1 MDYPYIVLILLLS
14 YLTFRSWKLNNRSFY
29 FKWCVV
35 ITFLFFA
42 FRACVVGADTYN
54 YTLGFLQK
62 ADYYTGDEIEPLY
75 KLYVKVIR
83 NIWKNEV
90 FFIVMNSFL
99 SLFPIYYIV
108 KKESFNA
115 VLSVFTFFIF
125 QIYLPYFVALRQI
138 LATAILLVGITIVMK
153 DKRNKW
159 YLYGVCTCL
168 AFFMHNSTL
177 INAIL
182 FYLLYFLKLS
192 NRKIAIMIIVAT
204 ALVGIVFQSLKLSDL
219 FNMYLNLNLG
229 LTTERLNTFIQED
242 QLNNASSTVN
252 VIWTLRFSILGMFAF
267 YFMDDEKINHWFSK
281 IYLLSVVFSNL
292 FFNVDMIARINLA
305 FNLFSIITF
314 TWGFGERYKQKIKKH
329 EFFKIIGPLVIVFFL
344 QSFIRSQI
352 GYKSDDLSRMHPYYF
367 FWEDYHTHPSITKF

>member
-1 MDYPYIVLILLLS
+1 MDYPYIILILLLS
-14 YLTFRSWKLNNRSFY
+14 YLTIRSWKLNNRSYY
-29 FKWCVV
+29 FKWAVI

-75 KLYVKVIR
+75 KVYIKAIR

-90 FFIVMNSFL
+90 FFISMNSFL

-115 VLSVFTFFIF
+115 VLSVFAFFIF

-138 LATAILLVGITIVMK
+138 LAIAMLLVGIIIVMK
-153 DKRNKW
+153 DKSNKW
-159 YLYGVCTCL
+159 YLYGVCACL
-168 AFFMHNSTL
+168 AYCIHNSTL

-182 FYLLYFLKLS
+182 FCLLYFLKLS

-204 ALVGIVFQSLKLSDL
+204 ALVGIVFQSLKLNDL
-219 FNMYLNLNLG
+219 FNIYLNLNLG

-242 QLNNASSTVN
+242 QLNDAGSTVN
-252 VIWTLRFSILGMFAF
+252 IIWNLRFSILGLFIF

-281 IYLLSVVFSNL
+281 NYLLSVVFSNM

-305 FNLFSIITF
+305 FNLFSVITF
-314 TWGFGERYKQKIKKH
+314 TWGFGERYKQNIKKT
-329 EFFKIIGPLVIVFFL
+329 FFLKYVGPLVIVFFL

-352 GYKSDDLSRMHPYYF
+352 GYKLDDSSRMHPYYF